1 MIKLYR
7 KANVCLRVD
16 INFAAL
22 TVFNSL
28 VVLSLVFLLSEVV
41 LADEKIKKSHT
52 GYCRPTALNNHM
64 ILMLKNILL

>member
-16 INFAAL
+16 KNFAAL

-41 LADEKIKKSHT
+41 LADEKIKKSH
-52 GYCRPTALNNHM
+52 GFNFFGELRSTAS
-64 ILMLKNILL
+64 